1 MIMSS
6 RSARVGISGK
16 RTRLLA
22 AVVGGGAFVVMGAFT
37 VTHGGIAPSPSHLTS
52 DSGDETKFPPFSSPV
67 VPAMTTAANA
77 SMGATTTAVAPQTA
91 LPMAVPTLKAP
102 PG

>member
-22 AVVGGGAFVVMGAFT
+22 ALVGGGAFVVMGAFT

-67 VPAMTTAANA
+67 VPVA
-77 SMGATTTAVAPQTA
+77 SLGATTTAVAPQTA
-91 LPMAVPTLKAP
+91 LPMAVPAIKGA
-102 PG
+102 G